1 MAEIAL
7 RSADVADAAAI
18 ARLHVAVWRQTY
30 RDLAPREAFTA
41 LDERYRLEKWRE
53 KLSRPQAD
61 QLVLLAEQ
69 ENRLVGMGAAGAPS
83 DDAFGGRGEIKF
95 LYVDQ
100 AVKRQGIGRHLLRH
114 LAMHLAERRYP
125 GAALSVVEGNRAAA
139 AFYQALGA
147 RVIGRQVD
155 PGPIW
160 RSHNIIMAWDAL
172 DGLPRQP

>member
-7 RSADVADAAAI
+7 RSAGIADAEAI

-30 RDLAPREAFTA
+30 RDLAPREAFAA
-41 LDERYRLEKWRE
+41 LDERYRLARWQE
-53 KLSRPQAD
+53 KLACPQAD
-61 QLVLLAEQ
+61 QLVLLAEMGD
-69 ENRLVGMGAAGAPS
+69 RLVGMGAAGAPS

-100 AVKRQGIGRHLLRH
+100 AVKRQGIGRRLLRH
-114 LAMHLAERRYP
+114 LALHLAERRYP
-125 GAALSVVEGNRAAA
+125 GAALGVVEGNRAAA

-147 RVIGRQVD
+147 RVIGRQLD

-160 RSHNIIMAWDAL
+160 RSHNIVMAWDAL
-172 DGLPRQP
+172 DGLTRQL